1 MANILYRSGTQ
12 GTTTFTP
19 PSTNGSVARALTN
32 AEIDGNFY
40 SLDQAKFEI
49 AGGTIT
55 GPTTFSSTVA
65 INGNLTVAG
74 TTTTI
79 NATNLAISD
88 RNIELAT
95 GSTTAAGANG
105 GGITLKGDGDKT
117 ITWDSTNAN
126 WTSSEHWNIA
136 TGKSFKINNVVV
148 LNNTTLGSSIVN
160 SSLTKLGTSAG
171 FVKSDASGNLSS
183 DTNTYL
189 TGNQSIT
196 LSGDITGTGATAITA
211 TIANSAVTT
220 AKIADINVTTAKI
233 ADANVTT
240 VKLADG
246 AATIAKGGVGFT
258 TYAAGDIIYSNA
270 VNSLAKLNKGSDGQ
284 VLKLVS
290 GFPAWAADNDTVY
303 SLPLAADG
311 TRGGVQIGY
320 SQNGKNYPVQLSGE
334 KMYVNVPWTDTDTDT
349 NTTYSIKASV
359 QTGGA
364 GLDLDAG
371 GSGSG
376 TDTVKILGSGATT
389 VTQTDVNTIT
399 ISSTAPGNGTL
410 TTAAVAAGPTNTT
423 VSLNLSG
430 AYSANTTDNRTIN
443 PVVGPAITNLAAF
456 MTNTP
461 AGFIKRTGQDAYS
474 IDTNTYLTS
483 YTETDTLATVTARG
497 ASTSSNITLSGNVP
511 LTLDSLSNNII
522 TTGNQDIPLYITTA
536 ATAFADGSDITLQ
549 PGQAATGGAELNLFG
564 GNVSASNGTG
574 GWVGIA
580 GGRALSSG
588 GGTAGGVGIVG
599 GYSNG
604 TSGTKTGGSVYI
616 DGGGASGAGTNNQGN
631 IFIGT
636 RNETQYNTGII
647 TIGRS
652 GNTIRLPGV
661 GTSGFVKL
669 GANGALSA
677 DTNTYLTSYTE
688 TDTLASVTGR
698 GATTNVNITFA
709 NDTNASFGSIIGPLN
724 PPTTYTA
731 SRILF
736 NGFGV
741 TDATGEYYSILSQT
755 SGNALSAIRMGH
767 ASRIG
772 RIEFGNM
779 TYWDGL
785 TQTYGNG
792 TYPIIMRASAANGA
806 SAILEVTSGEIRSPI
821 FYEYNNTSY
830 YLDLASTG
838 TSLAVRGALTC
849 GSAGALGGGQITING
864 GNGNLILIPS
874 SNTVAAEIT
883 SAAANGII
891 FKANS
896 SSVAQISS
904 SGIISSSNI
913 TAYGSPSDRKLKENI
928 KPLVNSLEK
937 IMALEGVSF
946 NWKKDTKEHT
956 MVGLNKDIGL
966 IAQNVQEVVPE
977 LVREGEDGTLSL
989 RDRGLV
995 AILIEA
1001 IKELN
1006 AKVEDLQKQ
1015 LSNK

>member
-497 ASTSSNITLSGNVP
+497 ASTSSNITLTGSTP
-511 LTLDSLSNNII
+511 ITLTSASSNTI
-522 TTGNQDIPLYITTA
+522 TTGNGIPLTITTGSTGSSITIRPGQKTSGSGNDLTVA
-536 ATAFADGSDITLQ
+536 AGGVTATNAVGGTTTITGGISTATAGGS
-549 PGQAATGGAELNLFG
+549 G
-564 GNVSASNGTG
+564 GNII
-574 GWVGIA
+574 IA
-580 GGRALSSG
+580 GGYAS
-588 GGTAGGVGIVG
+588 
-599 GYSNG
+599 G
-604 TSGTKTGGSVYI
+604 TSGTKNGGNVYI
-616 DGGGASGAGTNNQGN
+616 DGGGATSTGTNNAGN
-631 IFIGT
+631 VYIGT
-636 RNETQYNTGII
+636 NAGSEYFTNII
-647 TIGRS
+647 QIGHNAS
-652 GNTIRLPGV
+652 TIRLQGL

-677 DTNTYLTSYTE
+677 DTNSY
-688 TDTLASVTGR
+688 SVTGHTHAASDITS
-698 GATTNVNITFA
+698 GTFA
-709 NDTNASFGSIIGPLN
+709 FARLPTLYIGTTAIQSSSASQALTGITTLTTTGNISIYSDGVAKLFIMQGAQGTGNTLFQNSGSTNNGFAFTNA
-724 PPTTYTA
+724 
-731 SRILF
+731 
-736 NGFGV
+736 
-741 TDATGEYYSILSQT
+741 
-755 SGNALSAIRMGH
+755 
-767 ASRIG
+767 
-772 RIEFGNM
+772 
-779 TYWDGL
+779 
-785 TQTYGNG
+785 NG
-792 TYPIIMRASAANGA
+792 T
-806 SAILEVTSGEIRSPI
+806 L
-821 FYEYNNTSY
+821 
-830 YLDLASTG
+830 
-838 TSLAVRGALTC
+838 LT
-849 GSAGALGGGQITING
+849 
-864 GNGNLILIPS
+864 
-874 SNTVAAEIT
+874 V
-883 SAAANGII
+883 
-891 FKANS
+891 
-896 SSVAQISS
+896 SS
-904 SGIISSSNI
+904 SGDTTAAGNV
-913 TAYGSPSDRKLKENI
+913 TAYSDARLKTNVKTLE
-928 KPLVNSLEK
+928 NSLEK
-937 IMALEGVSF
+937 TLKLRGVSYQ
-946 NWKKDTKEHT
+946 KDGKDGVGVIAQEIREVLPEVVIEGDDQEKTLSVAYGNV
-956 MVGLNKDIGL
+956 VGL
-966 IAQNVQEVVPE
+966 
-977 LVREGEDGTLSL
+977 
-989 RDRGLV
+989 
-995 AILIEA
+995 LIEA